1 MRHLFTPA
9 SVAPNGRILCLAY
22 MEEANKPQKK
32 MVDKLMLNKNSE
44 ISVEL
49 KLMPNASQSE
59 KQAVVDKLIL
69 DVYSKMKPKR
79 CTHEFSTPSIAN
91 EAYKIMKQD
100 SNEYSQLQIMK
111 KRPKKNDKGGL
122 VISKSTRKPLMEWV
136 PLHEEEQ
143 DKEAA

>member
-1 MRHLFTPA
+1 MF
-9 SVAPNGRILCLAY
+9 SVYGKSKQTA
-22 MEEANKPQKK
+22 KK

-49 KLMPNASQSE
+49 RLMQSASQSE
-59 KQAVVDKLIL
+59 KQAVVDSLIS
-69 DVYSKMKPKR
+69 DVFFKMKPKR

-91 EAYKIMKQD
+91 EAYKIMKRD
-100 SNEYSQLQIMK
+100 HAEYSDLSIMK

-143 DKEAA
+143 DKEAV